1 MTADA
6 VVALK
11 VFERHLLAT
20 SDRGNAR
27 VSGSSDALQPSAKRG
42 RREDEQAFRGEPSS
56 VTQHENS
63 GRSLASGAVG
73 QSCEENEG
81 FADMDVLEKRLRC
94 YGARPG
100 VQELVL
106 AEFFQLMIKHP
117 SNSVLVANVLR
128 KISEVYQTT
137 SFVLFLFLF
146 VFCVVVSWCCGW
158 TG

>member
-6 VVALK
+6 LVALK

-20 SDRGNAR
+20 SDGGNAR
-27 VSGSSDALQPSAKRG
+27 VGGASDALQPSAKRG
-42 RREDEQAFRGEPSS
+42 RREEEQAFRGVPSA
-56 VTQHENS
+56 VTLRENS
-63 GRSLASGAVG
+63 GPSPVSGAVG
-73 QSCEENEG
+73 QARDEIEG

-106 AEFFQLMIKHP
+106 AEFFQLLIKHP
-117 SNSVLVANVLR
+117 GNSVLVANVLR

-137 SFVLFLFLF
+137 SFVLCLSSCD
-146 VFCVVVSWCCGW
+146 V
-158 TG
+158 